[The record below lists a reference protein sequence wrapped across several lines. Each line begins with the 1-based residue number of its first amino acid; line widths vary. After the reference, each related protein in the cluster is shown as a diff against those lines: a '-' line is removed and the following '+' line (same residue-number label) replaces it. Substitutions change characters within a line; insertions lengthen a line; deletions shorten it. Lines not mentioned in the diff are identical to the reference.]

1 MGGAQTI
8 WPLTFSFV
16 LLTQGSLMPRTQQ
29 ITIHDVAKRS
39 GVSYQTVS
47 RVINN
52 QANVAAPT
60 RARVQQ
66 AIDELKYR
74 PSLLAKSLVTQRSQ
88 LIGVIAHG
96 LDQYGPS
103 QILQNVQE
111 SAHQRGYQIMLTTL
125 PQRAMEEVRE
135 QDVLNAAERLSQF
148 GVDGLVL
155 LTNYDAH
162 DIVRGLSRHLPFVL
176 IDATAD
182 VGGPTV
188 SIDQFAGGVLAAEY
202 LVSLGHRE
210 LLHISGPA
218 GWSDATLRR
227 AGFESVIRRE
237 GLTLLP
243 SYAGDWSARSAFEAT
258 QQALEDGLTFTAV
271 FASND
276 QMALGVLAALK
287 RAGLGVPQ
295 DISVIGFD
303 DTPESAYFEP
313 PLTTLSQNFARLGQR
328 SMEELGK
335 LIREPQQKPVHVVFA
350 PQLTERAT
358 TAPPATHKLARA
370 TCDS

>member
-1 MGGAQTI
+1 
-8 WPLTFSFV
+8 
-16 LLTQGSLMPRTQQ
+16 MPRTQQ
-29 ITIHDVAKRS
+29 ITIHDVARRS

-52 QANVAAPT
+52 QANVAALT
-60 RARVQQ
+60 RERVQQ
-66 AIDELKYR
+66 AIDELNYR

-111 SAHQRGYQIMLTTL
+111 SAHANGYEIMLTTL
-125 PQRAMEEVRE
+125 PQLALEEVRE
-135 QDVLNAAERLSQF
+135 QDVLKAAQRLSQF

-162 DIVRGLSRHLPFVL
+162 DIVRGLSRTLPFVL

-182 VGGPTV
+182 VDGPTV
-188 SIDQFAGGVLAAEY
+188 SIDQFGGGVLAAEH

-218 GWSDATLRR
+218 AWSDATLRQ
-227 AGFESVIRRE
+227 AGFESVRRRE
-237 GLTLLP
+237 KLPLRP
-243 SYAGDWSARSAFEAT
+243 SYAGNWSAQSGYQAT
-258 QQALEDGLTFTAV
+258 LQALNDGLSFTAV

-287 RAGLGVPQ
+287 ASGRRVPQ
-295 DISVIGFD
+295 DVSVIGFD

-313 PLTTLSQNFARLGQR
+313 PLTTLNQDFALLGQR
-328 SMEELGK
+328 GMAELKK
-335 LIREPQQKPVHVVFA
+335 LIEQPADKTVHVVFA
-350 PQLTERAT
+350 AQLRVRSTSA
-358 TAPPATHKLARA
+358 APPEY
-370 TCDS
+370 